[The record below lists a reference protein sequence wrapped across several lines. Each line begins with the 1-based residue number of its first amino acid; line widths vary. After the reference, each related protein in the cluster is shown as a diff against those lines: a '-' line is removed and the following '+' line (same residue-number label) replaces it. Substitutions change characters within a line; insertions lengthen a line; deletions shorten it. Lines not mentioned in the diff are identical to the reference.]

1 MGPSLQLNH
10 SAVQKALANRL
21 RTLRNEPS
29 ASTDCV
35 LFVGN
40 GTNQLGCHAAVL
52 AAASPVLEAILSAQ
66 WEKSAHAGETCVSW
80 KCSAAAAKV
89 ILDLAY
95 LGEADCADGHVME
108 EVAHWARA
116 LEVTM
121 PNLQPAGKVSD

>member
-1 MGPSLQLNH
+1 MRPSLQLNH
-10 SAVQKALANRL
+10 GAIQRAVVNRL
-21 RTLRNEPS
+21 RSLRNEPS

-80 KCSAAAAKV
+80 ECSAAAAKV

-108 EVAHWARA
+108 EVAYWAKA
-116 LEVTM
+116 LEVTSS
-121 PNLQPAGKVSD
+121 NSQPS